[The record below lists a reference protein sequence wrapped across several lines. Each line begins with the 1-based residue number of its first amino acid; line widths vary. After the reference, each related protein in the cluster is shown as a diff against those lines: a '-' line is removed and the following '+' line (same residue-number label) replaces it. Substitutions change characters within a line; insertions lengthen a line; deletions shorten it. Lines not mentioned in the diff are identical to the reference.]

1 MTLALHNSPGA
12 GTLIRMLSVW
22 TDISSAS
29 AIPVVADEDRA
40 WCMSAKNKK
49 LMTLYNESCAESCLY
64 DLSCCCWSL
73 LGTNF
78 RIALIWTARLIEI
91 AGRLHEIAQDSDLDE
106 QMADFSLDFERERD
120 F

>member
-1 MTLALHNSPGA
+1 MSLLLSK
-12 GTLIRMLSVW
+12 IRRVYRSI
-22 TDISSAS
+22 T
-29 AIPVVADEDRA
+29 P
-40 WCMSAKNKK
+40 AKNKK
-49 LMTLYNESCAESCLY
+49 SMTLYNESCAESCLY

-106 QMADFSLDFERERD
+106 QMADFSRDFERERD

>member
-1 MTLALHNSPGA
+1 MNLAQ
-12 GTLIRMLSVW
+12 R
-22 TDISSAS
+22 
-29 AIPVVADEDRA
+29 VVFMI
-40 WCMSAKNKK
+40 CHVVVGH
-49 LMTLYNESCAESCLY
+49 YCI
-64 DLSCCCWSL
+64 

-106 QMADFSLDFERERD
+106 QMADFSRDFERERD